1 MVVKKVVEMAAAGK
15 EAAVWAVV
23 AQEGEVKEAVTT
35 VASMEVEWK
44 AVEGMDVG
52 EEDMGVVRAEATV
65 EATVEAMEEAMVEEG
80 MAAEAMAEEW
90 KVEEGMV
97 EEEMEAEVMAKVGVV
112 REV

>member
-1 MVVKKVVEMAAAGK
+1 VVKMEAGMEAAGT

-23 AQEGEVKEAVTT
+23 APEGEVKEAVTT

-65 EATVEAMEEAMVEEG
+65 EAMEEAMVEEG
-80 MAAEAMAEEW
+80 MAAEAMAAAMAEEW

>member
-1 MVVKKVVEMAAAGK
+1 MVVKKVVEMAAAGT

-23 AQEGEVKEAVTT
+23 APEGEVKEAVTT

-52 EEDMGVVRAEATV
+52 EEDMGVVSA

>member
-1 MVVKKVVEMAAAGK
+1 MVVALVVAETAAA
-15 EAAVWAVV
+15 
-23 AQEGEVKEAVTT
+23 TT
-35 VASMEVEWK
+35 EASMEVEWK

-52 EEDMGVVRAEATV
+52 EEDMGVVSA

-80 MAAEAMAEEW
+80 MAAAAMAAAMAEEW